1 MSVLLAVILLF
12 AVLSLI
18 VAAMQAAAMMRLAP
32 ASERLG
38 SFMPLGWWKFRQ
50 LESKAGPAAAEPLN
64 IYKRAVIA
72 FLVFLLLG
80 VVLSGWSL
88 NQRPALGAAAI
99 APISANEFAYVS
111 PFRRVA
117 LMPGAPVL
125 ES

>member
-32 ASERLG
+32 VSERLG

-72 FLVFLLLG
+72 FLVFLVLG

-88 NQRPALGAAAI
+88 NQRPALGAASI
-99 APISANEFAYVS
+99 APVSANEFAFVS